1 MPFVFFVPLGCPCLD
16 WLSESLLQYKLIGA
30 VMLKG
35 VNRERPPRR
44 CVWIEHFFLS
54 KVYYLHSQEL
64 LKVTK
69 WVGNLNWIWSG
80 ADLGGGV
87 GTVGLIPSRGS
98 ITKTE
103 MRERE
108 VTDWL
113 GWRQASQPVTPR
125 TSRQVL
131 LPVLATASVWTMS
144 SLLSEREGN
153 SHR

>member
-69 WVGNLNWIWSG
+69 RVGNLNWIWSG

-87 GTVGLIPSRGS
+87 GTVGLIPSRGR

-103 MRERE
+103 MGERE

-113 GWRQASQPVTPR
+113 GRRQASQPVTPG